1 MPAAIPIPSNGMYE
15 FPLIIYCLHEDS
27 TLVFLTRS
35 GTAVKDSLTA
45 CSGKSAANVFSLVLP
60 PQPSRRALQPPDA
73 AIHPKSRATRRPGLL
88 SLGWALLSIGAVA
101 FGGLGATLALL
112 RRELVER
119 RGWRPSNITD
129 ALAYTK
135 PLPGSTVVQVVTFLG
150 WRLGNWP
157 GAIVAPVAFL
167 LPALAL
173 MTVAAAAV
181 LALPDAPWMRGAL
194 MGLQVAVVGLLAA
207 ALWHLARSEA
217 GSALLLT
224 VLLVAF
230 AAGLFVNAAL
240 VVAAAGAI
248 GVVIDRV
255 TRDA

>member
-1 MPAAIPIPSNGMYE
+1 MPRPDAVTHP
-15 FPLIIYCLHEDS
+15 
-27 TLVFLTRS
+27 RS
-35 GTAVKDSLTA
+35 G
-45 CSGKSAANVFSLVLP
+45 
-60 PQPSRRALQPPDA
+60 
-73 AIHPKSRATRRPGLL
+73 ATRHPSLL
-88 SLGWALLSIGAVA
+88 SLGWALLRIGAVA

-119 RGWRPSNITD
+119 RGWLRSSDVTE

-157 GAIVAPVAFL
+157 GAVVATAAFL

-181 LALPDAPWMRGAL
+181 LALPDAPWVRGAL
-194 MGLQVAVVGLLAA
+194 TGLQVAVVGLLAA

-224 VLLVAF
+224 MLLVAF

-248 GVVIDRV
+248 GVLIDRV
-255 TRDA
+255 KRDA

>member
-1 MPAAIPIPSNGMYE
+1 MPLYDTVIN
-15 FPLIIYCLHEDS
+15 
-27 TLVFLTRS
+27 
-35 GTAVKDSLTA
+35 
-45 CSGKSAANVFSLVLP
+45 
-60 PQPSRRALQPPDA
+60 
-73 AIHPKSRATRRPGLL
+73 PKSGAAHRPGLL
-88 SLGWALLSIGAVA
+88 SLGWALLCIGGVA

-112 RRELVER
+112 RRDLVER
-119 RGWRPSNITD
+119 RGWLRPSDLTE

-157 GAIVAPVAFL
+157 GAIVATVAFL

-181 LALPDAPWMRGAL
+181 LALPDAPWVRGAL
-194 MGLQVAVVGLLAA
+194 TGLQVAVVGLLAA

-217 GSALLLT
+217 GSALLVT
-224 VLLVAF
+224 VLLLAF

-240 VVAAAGAI
+240 VVAAAGVV
-248 GVVIDRV
+248 GVLIDRV
-255 TRDA
+255 KRDA

>member
-1 MPAAIPIPSNGMYE
+1 
-15 FPLIIYCLHEDS
+15 
-27 TLVFLTRS
+27 
-35 GTAVKDSLTA
+35 
-45 CSGKSAANVFSLVLP
+45 LP
-60 PQPSRRALQPPDA
+60 PPEA
-73 AIHPKSRATRRPGLL
+73 AIHPESRAIRRPGLL
-88 SLGWALLSIGAVA
+88 SLGWALLCIGAVA

-112 RRELVER
+112 RRELAER
-119 RGWRPSNITD
+119 RGWLRPGDITEG
-129 ALAYTK
+129 LAYTK

-157 GAIVAPVAFL
+157 GAIVATVAFV

-181 LALPDAPWMRGAL
+181 LALPDAPWVRGAL
-194 MGLQVAVVGLLAA
+194 TGLQMAVVGLLAA

-217 GSALLLT
+217 GSGLLLI
-224 VLLVAF
+224 VLLTAF

-248 GVVIDRV
+248 GVLIDRV
-255 TRDA
+255 KRDA